1 MSYPIKEEQSL
12 KDNIS
17 NITHVYPDDDGEADS
32 DSYSDTDIID
42 TGSHYVDK
50 LPSILNRLPPY
61 SMWKSLP
68 IGKPFQLSQV
78 YKLITQG
85 QCK

>member
-1 MSYPIKEEQSL
+1 MTSYPIKEEQPSN
-12 KDNIS
+12 DNIS
-17 NITHVYPDDDGEADS
+17 NITHVYPDDEAES
-32 DSYSDTDIID
+32 DSHSDTDIIN

-50 LPSILNRLPPY
+50 LPSILNHLPPY